1 MDAAG
6 SNTAVIFGGARAATM
21 TMLFAATH
29 PDRARALETLTRAG
43 LLDDERFARGR
54 ATALAA
60 RGYGDAAIGFDL
72 ERQGVAAELAT
83 GVLEELEPERDRAVR
98 VAAAAG
104 GAARAAR
111 VLARRGFGEDAI
123 EAAVGHVA

>member
-1 MDAAG
+1 MLVAAG
-6 SNTAVIFGGARAATM
+6 ILVGLAVGA
-21 TMLFAATH
+21 
-29 PDRARALETLTRAG
+29 
-43 LLDDERFARGR
+43 
-54 ATALAA
+54 ALAVA
-60 RGYGDAAIGFDL
+60 
-72 ERQGVAAELAT
+72 GVAFRSGSRLGAARRLRQQMIADARREAEALRREAQIEAREQAVRMRAELAT